1 MNKMATRLA
10 GIIVA
15 LALAVGLAACSAV
28 RLGYANLQD
37 LAYWWLDGYVDFTDE
52 QAPLVRSELERLHSW
67 HRQQELPRF
76 VAMLGR
82 MEQIAPGSITP
93 QQVCG
98 FATEIQQR
106 LQVASEQAEPA
117 ILSLAATLEPAQLQ
131 HLERKYRRN
140 NQKFRKDWIEVP
152 AAVRKEKIFDQQV
165 ERVEM
170 IYGRLDEAQRT
181 VLRRAVDQSTWDA
194 QRIAGERQRR
204 QQDLLLLLRKLAPP
218 GLPEAE
224 ARKLLRAYTD
234 RVQRSPDPAYRAW
247 QEGIV
252 QENCRTLAAVH
263 EASSPAQREQA
274 VRRLRAYQRDFRE
287 LSGNP

>member
-1 MNKMATRLA
+1 MKKTSSRLA

-15 LALAVGLAACSAV
+15 LVLAVGLAGCSAV

-37 LAYWWLDGYVDFTDE
+37 LAFWWLDGYVDFNDE
-52 QAPLVRSELERLHSW
+52 QSPLVRTELERLHSW

-82 MEQIAPGSITP
+82 MEQIAPGPITP

-106 LQVASEQAEPA
+106 LQVAADQAEPG
-117 ILSLAATLEPAQLQ
+117 ILALAATLEPEQLQ

-152 AAVRKEKIFDQQV
+152 TVLRKEKSLAQMV

-170 IYGRLDEAQRT
+170 IYGRLDEAQRA
-181 VLRRAVDQSTWDA
+181 VLKRAVDQSALDP
-194 QRIAGERQRR
+194 QRIAAERQRR
-204 QQDLLLLLRKLAPP
+204 QQDLLQVLRKLSAP
-218 GLPEAE
+218 GVLQAE
-224 ARKLLRAYTD
+224 AQKLLRGYID
-234 RVQRSPDPAYRAW
+234 RVQRSPDPAYRTW
-247 QEGIV
+247 QEGMV

-287 LSGNP
+287 LSGNL

>member
-37 LAYWWLDGYVDFTDE
+37 LAYWWLDGYVDFTDD
-52 QAPLVRSELERLHSW
+52 QAPTVRAELERLHSW

-82 MEQIAPGSITP
+82 MEQIAPGPITP

-106 LQVASEQAEPA
+106 LQVASDQAEPA
-117 ILSLAATLEPAQLQ
+117 ILSLASTLEPAQLQ

-152 AAVRKEKIFDQQV
+152 ATVRKEKIFDQQV

-170 IYGRLDEAQRT
+170 IYGRLDGAQRA
-181 VLRRAVDQSTWDA
+181 VLRRAVDHSTWDP
-194 QRIAGERQRR
+194 QRIAAERQRR
-204 QQDLLLLLRKLAPP
+204 QQDLLQVLRKLAAP

-224 ARKLLRAYTD
+224 ARKLLRAYID
-234 RVQRSPDPAYRAW
+234 RVQHSPDPAYRSW
-247 QEGIV
+247 QEAIV

>member
-15 LALAVGLAACSAV
+15 LTLAVALAACSAV
-28 RLGYANLQD
+28 KLGYANLQD
-37 LAYWWLDGYVDFTDE
+37 LAYWWLDGYVDFSDE

-82 MEQIAPGSITP
+82 MEQIVPGPITA
-93 QQVCG
+93 QQFCG

-106 LQVASEQAEPA
+106 LNVAAEHAEPS
-117 ILSLAATLEPAQLQ
+117 ILALAASLEPAQLQ

-152 AAVRKEKIFDQQV
+152 TAVRKEKAFDQQV

-170 IYGRLDEAQRT
+170 MYGRLDDAQRA
-181 VLRRAVDQSTWDA
+181 VLRRAVDQSTWDP
-194 QRIAGERQRR
+194 QRIGAERQRR
-204 QQDLLLLLRKLAPP
+204 QQDLLQVLRKLSPP
-218 GLPEAE
+218 GVPEPE
-224 ARKLLRAYTD
+224 ARKLLRGYIE

-287 LSGNP
+287 LTGNP